1 MNTFKGIDKTS
12 RRIAVVADN
21 MPSYVKYLCIM
32 KYSLRF
38 DVLCGIQFLF
48 IWR

>member
-1 MNTFKGIDKTS
+1 MNTFQGIDKTN
-12 RRIAVVADN
+12 RRTAADN